1 MRSLLVAAALA
12 AALPLFACSR
22 TVQHG
27 ATAAD
32 AVQPRAEEA
41 GAADAWWSHVTA
53 LADDSMLGREAGSP
67 QHRKAADYVAAAFRR
82 AGLEPSGGDGYLQP
96 VPLRRRRVVE
106 SRSSVVLVRDGRPEP
121 LVLGTDAAINLR
133 STRAGTVDAPLVFV
147 GSALVAPAAGIDD
160 FEGLDLRGKV
170 AVVMSG
176 TSPRGMDGP
185 ALAAARG
192 AGGAALQG
200 SGAVGVIGL
209 YPERSD
215 LPWERYAAS
224 RLHPQMRLV
233 HQEPGHGPPTL
244 VAITLSPA
252 QAAKLFTGAPESYAR
267 LAALADSGAALPRF
281 ELPVRVRATAALEE
295 DDALSHNVV
304 GVLPGS
310 DPALRNEFLVLTAH
324 LDHLGTGEPV
334 AGDSIFNG
342 AMDNASGIATLIETA
357 AIVARTTPRP
367 RRSVAFVAVTGEEHG
382 LLGSDAFAERP
393 PIPGPIVADL
403 NTDMY
408 LPINPLRKLL
418 VNGLEES
425 DLADDVRRAAARV
438 GVEVITDPEPE
449 RNAFVRS
456 DQFSFIRRGIPAL
469 SLKVGFSLGTP
480 EHERVL
486 QWRRERYHGVEDEV
500 TQPVDRQAATEFNR
514 LYAELVEEVANRP
527 TRPSWYP
534 TSQFRPRAEGTK

>member
-1 MRSLLVAAALA
+1 MRPLLIAATLA
-12 AALPLFACSR
+12 FALPSPAIAQAPR
-22 TVQHG
+22 PAEPGG
-27 ATAAD
+27 AAS
-32 AVQPRAEEA
+32 
-41 GAADAWWSHVTA
+41 ADAWWAHVTA

-67 QHRKAADYVAAAFRR
+67 QHRKAADYVAEAFAR
-82 AGLEPSGGDGYLQP
+82 AGLEPSGGEGFLQP

-106 SRSSVVLVRDGRPEP
+106 QRSSVTLVRGGRAEP

-133 STRAGTVDAPLVFV
+133 STRAGTIDAPLVFV
-147 GSALVAPAAGIDD
+147 GSALVAPEAGIND
-160 FEGLDLRGKV
+160 FAGVDLQGKV

-176 TSPRGMDGP
+176 AAPKGMDGP
-185 ALAAARG
+185 ALAAARS
-192 AGGAALQG
+192 AGGAALQS

-209 YPERSD
+209 YSARSD
-215 LPWERYAAS
+215 LPWDRYAAS

-233 HQEPGHGPPTL
+233 HQEPGRAAPTL
-244 VAITLSPA
+244 VSITLSPG
-252 QAAKLFTGAPESYAR
+252 QAERLFTGAKESYAR
-267 LAALADSGAALPRF
+267 LVTLADSGAPLPRF
-281 ELPVRVRATAALEE
+281 ELPVRVRATAAVEE

-304 GVLPGS
+304 GVLRGS
-310 DPALRNEFLVLTAH
+310 DPVLRDEFLVLTAH

-357 AIVARTTPRP
+357 ALVARRAPRP
-367 RRSVAFVAVTGEEHG
+367 KRSVAFVAVTGEEHG
-382 LLGSDAFAERP
+382 LLGSDTFAENP
-393 PIPGPIVADL
+393 PLPGPIVADL

-425 DLADDVRRAAARV
+425 DPADDVRRAAGRL

-469 SLKVGFSLGTP
+469 SLKVGFALGTP

-500 TQPVDRQAATEFNR
+500 TQPVDRRAAAEFNR
-514 LYAELVEEVANRP
+514 LYAELVREVADRP
-527 TRPSWYP
+527 TRPDWYP
-534 TSQFRPRAEGTK
+534 ASTFRPKEGAGASH